1 MNYHL
6 NPLFEHHYLQLISL
20 NLFNFP
26 SFFSVS
32 PLRSTSPLKLLAS
45 NAEQFFIQK
54 KNKLAVFQFRFH
66 LQARILLYPK
76 SLRKVS
82 HLHY

>member
-1 MNYHL
+1 MNHHL
-6 NPLFEHHYLQLISL
+6 NPLFEHHYLQLISS

-45 NAEQFFIQK
+45 DAEQFFIQK
-54 KNKLAVFQFRFH
+54 KNKLVVFLFSPH
-66 LQARILLYPK
+66 
-76 SLRKVS
+76 
-82 HLHY
+82 

>member
-6 NPLFEHHYLQLISL
+6 NPRFERHYLQLISS

-26 SFFSVS
+26 SFFSAF
-32 PLRSTSPLKLLAS
+32 PLRSASPLKLLAS

-54 KNKLAVFQFRFH
+54 KNKLAVLLFSLH